1 MVDTEKELF
10 EYHSQYLKLLRKIT
24 QLRLAG
30 EQPSKEMVKQ
40 AQELG
45 QAAQIPEFLLKLI

>member
-1 MVDTEKELF
+1 MADGDKDFSEHQT
-10 EYHSQYLKLLRKIT
+10 QYLNLLNELT

-30 EQPSKEMVKQ
+30 EQPSEELVKQ

-45 QAAQIPEFLLKLI
+45 QAAHIPEFLLKLI

>member
-10 EYHSQYLKLLRKIT
+10 EYHSQYLKLLRKLI

-45 QAAQIPEFLLKLI
+45 QAAQIPDFLLRSI

>member
-10 EYHSQYLKLLRKIT
+10 EYHSQYLKLLHKLT